1 MPSEVLVVGLSWR
14 TAPVS
19 VREKLAFHDDELC
32 ASLQTLL
39 SNSILEEAVIL
50 STCNRVEVYACTSKS
65 APASG
70 VSQAAALVRSFLAK
84 SRGLKAE
91 KLSEYLYEY
100 VEVDAVSHLFQV
112 ASAVDSMVVG
122 ESQILG
128 QLKSAFGTASR
139 EGAIGAVLG
148 RCMERSFNVAKRV
161 RTETG
166 ISRGAANVS
175 SVAVELAKRVFGDLA
190 GKSVLVIGAGK
201 MSALAAR
208 HLRADGAAR
217 ICVTNRSLDRAERL
231 AAEIDGIAKPW
242 ENLELEIANADVV
255 ISSTG
260 AREPILTKKLMKR
273 AMKLRRYKPCFV
285 MDIAVPRD
293 VESSVGKLEGVYLFD
308 VDDLEK
314 LVSENLKE
322 RKSEATAAT
331 HLIDAEVALFET
343 WRKQQYV
350 VPTIRALREHFH
362 QVARTEVEKA
372 VQQLAK
378 QGSESERENAMRK
391 LATGIANKL
400 LHTPMNALKNT
411 DHTEELSQATHQLFS
426 LSEPGIESD
435 SDTTKTAT
443 LSEVSGHKVHKE

>member
-19 VREKLAFHDDELC
+19 VREKIAFHDDELGQNLN
-32 ASLQTLL
+32 SLLQNTL
-39 SNSILEEAVIL
+39 IEEAVIL
-50 STCNRVEVYACTSKS
+50 STCNRVEIYACTSKS

-70 VSQAAALVRSFLAK
+70 VSQAAALVRSFLAE
-84 SRGLKAE
+84 SRGFKAE
-91 KLSEYLYEY
+91 KLSDHLYEY
-100 VEVDAVSHLFQV
+100 VETEAVDHLFQV
-112 ASAVDSMVVG
+112 ASALDSMVVG

-128 QLKSAFGTASR
+128 QLKSAFGTAAQHD
-139 EGAIGAVLG
+139 AIGSVLG
-148 RCMERSFNVAKRV
+148 RCMERAFGVAKRV

-190 GKSVLVIGAGK
+190 GKSVLVVGAGK

-217 ICVTNRSLDRAERL
+217 ICVTNRSPEKAERL
-231 AAEIDGIAKPW
+231 AAEVDGIARPW
-242 ENLELEIANADVV
+242 ENLELEISKADVV

-273 AMKLRRYKPCFV
+273 AMKIRRYKPCFV

-293 VESSVGKLEGVYLFD
+293 VESSVAKLEGVYLFD

-314 LVSENLKE
+314 LVSENIKE
-322 RKSEATAAT
+322 RKSEASAAT
-331 HLIDAEVALFET
+331 VLIEAEVRQFEA
-343 WRKQQYV
+343 WRRQQQV

-362 QVARTEVEKA
+362 EVASLEVQKA
-372 VQQLAK
+372 LQSTSK
-378 QGSESERENAMRK
+378 MNSESEREEALRR

-400 LHTPMNALKNT
+400 LHTPMNALK
-411 DHTEELSQATHQLFS
+411 HAKKSEELTQATHQLFS
-426 LSEPGIESD
+426 LPVASEDPRTRAAEG
-435 SDTTKTAT
+435 TT
-443 LSEVSGHKVHKE
+443 LSDVVAPNAQKE